1 MGDVGR
7 VQRLPPAEG
16 GGLPPRGRRP
26 LATSAVG
33 DGAGKKKRRLWRQD
47 DDTIEK
53 TVWIQLVEKKR
64 QAIVEKHFDVSWL
77 ELDDVARASL
87 FYYLVDHGKVDGGTA
102 APETTEEGCMPPPSP
117 ADSEATLHLPTHDEL
132 EAQRD
137 PA

>member
-1 MGDVGR
+1 MG
-7 VQRLPPAEG
+7 
-16 GGLPPRGRRP
+16 RP
-26 LATSAVG
+26 FATSAVG
-33 DGAGKKKRRLWRQD
+33 DDALDGEKERR
-47 DDTIEK
+47 
-53 TVWIQLVEKKR
+53 
-64 QAIVEKHFDVSWL
+64 AIVEKNFNVSWL
-77 ELDDVARASL
+77 ELDCDARANL